1 LSTEVDTAVGGV
13 NDRRWCLMEHDS
25 TQLTP
30 EERRIFAD
38 IERGVAG
45 ELGSSTQRSRW
56 RPRPSS
62 DTLRWIWRI
71 AIILGTAVLA
81 GGLWI
86 GAVAVAF
93 VGFVALLVG
102 LSHVI
107 TDGITGRSLDRLRQR
122 LEHISD
128 GDARESTDGDGEH

>member
-1 LSTEVDTAVGGV
+1 
-13 NDRRWCLMEHDS
+13 MEHDS

-45 ELGSSTQRSRW
+45 ELGSSPHHSRL

-71 AIILGTAVLA
+71 TIMLGTAVLA
-81 GGLWI
+81 GGLWF

-93 VGFVALLVG
+93 VGFVALLAG

-122 LEHISD
+122 LERIND
-128 GDARESTDGDGEH
+128 GDARKRTDGDGEH

>member
-1 LSTEVDTAVGGV
+1 
-13 NDRRWCLMEHDS
+13 MEHDS

-45 ELGSSTQRSRW
+45 ELGSSTHRSRW

-71 AIILGTAVLA
+71 TIILGTAVLA

-122 LEHISD
+122 LGHIRGSHV
-128 GDARESTDGDGEH
+128 RKSTDGDGEH